1 MSKFLNQGF
10 VYATI
15 VKAKYLLSYPRPYA
29 CIRGLD
35 KSTPLL

>member
-10 VYATI
+10 VYAPI